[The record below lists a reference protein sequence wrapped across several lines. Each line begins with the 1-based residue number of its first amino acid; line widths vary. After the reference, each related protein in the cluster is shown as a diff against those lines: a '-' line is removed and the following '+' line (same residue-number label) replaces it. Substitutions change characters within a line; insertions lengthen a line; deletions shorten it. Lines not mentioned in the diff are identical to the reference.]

1 MKTCGIC
8 DEELKNDDKIVAC
21 NECNELYH
29 LECFEEIGGCANPN
43 CENYVEP
50 SLSLGQLSQ
59 GNYADEF
66 ESIDDLDDINDDKS
80 NEESNYLE
88 DDINDFNDTP
98 TQKSSLAKLFE
109 WLIFLGLITFAIFLI
124 IELFN

>member
-66 ESIDDLDDINDDKS
+66 ESIDDLDVV
-80 NEESNYLE
+80 E
-88 DDINDFNDTP
+88 DDENNEDANSFNDTP
-98 TQKSSLAKLFE
+98 PQKSSLAKLFE
-109 WLIFLGLITFAIFLI
+109 CLIFLGLITFALFLMI
-124 IELFN
+124 KFFN